1 MSINALMAD
10 DATTAAPRVHISPS
24 DGSNGKL
31 HGLKRRRL
39 VQHLPETRAVI
50 DNPFSIQQH
59 LLSHRTARILRARN
73 PSGRG
78 RRLDGCMTDESPF
91 SPQKFT

>member
-1 MSINALMAD
+1 MSIDALMAD

-39 VQHLPETRAVI
+39 VQRLPETRAVI
-50 DNPFSIQQH
+50 DNLFSIQQH
-59 LLSHRTARILRARN
+59 LLMPSHSAHPARAESVWARAT
-73 PSGRG
+73 G
-78 RRLDGCMTDESPF
+78 
-91 SPQKFT
+91 